1 VFGQEQIRQPAGS
14 SFRTDGPATARV
26 YTDGI
31 MDDMD
36 SSAGQVYDV
45 LCEMRD
51 AIARDLSS
59 RLEAAGYG
67 DLSGDDLLTLTAMNL
82 NRSEARTLIGQLGI
96 TGQTGSQSIKKMVL
110 CGYLG
115 FHDNPDKPRQSAII
129 ITERGRAAFEEALS
143 GLKAGDDSV

>member
-1 VFGQEQIRQPAGS
+1 
-14 SFRTDGPATARV
+14 
-26 YTDGI
+26 

-36 SSAGQVYDV
+36 SSGDQAYDV

-67 DLSGDDLLTLTAMNL
+67 DLNGDDLLTLTAMNL

-96 TGQTGSQSIKKMVL
+96 TGQTGSQSIKKMIL
-110 CGYLG
+110 CGYLA

-143 GLKAGDDSV
+143 GLNAGGDSV